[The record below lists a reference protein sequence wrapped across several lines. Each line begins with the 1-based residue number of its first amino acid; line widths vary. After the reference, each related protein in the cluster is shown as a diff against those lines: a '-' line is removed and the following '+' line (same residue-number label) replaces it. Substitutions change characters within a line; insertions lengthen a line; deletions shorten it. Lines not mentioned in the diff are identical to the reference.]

1 VPLDTFYRAIN
12 KVERSLIRTD
22 ADEVTYNLHIIIR
35 FELELDLLEGKLAVR
50 DLAEA
55 WRERYQANLGI
66 VPPDDRDGV
75 LQDVHWYSGFIGGA
89 FQGYT
94 LGNILG
100 AQFFEAAL
108 RARPQITN
116 EIEQGEF
123 GALHGWL
130 TENIY
135 QHGSKFTAS
144 ELVERVTGGPLSIE
158 PYIRYLR
165 NKYGE
170 LYSR

>member
-1 VPLDTFYRAIN
+1 M
-12 KVERSLIRTD
+12 
-22 ADEVTYNLHIIIR
+22 
-35 FELELDLLEGKLAVR
+35 
-50 DLAEA
+50 
-55 WRERYQANLGI
+55 
-66 VPPDDRDGV
+66 
-75 LQDVHWYSGFIGGA
+75 HWYSGFIGGA

-94 LGNILG
+94 LGNILS

-123 GALHGWL
+123 GTLHSWL
-130 TENIY
+130 KENIY

-170 LYSR
+170 LYTL